1 MVEDLLQCAET
12 NNSTMSLRCNYVRI
26 THTESTKSF
35 PTVSAATLT
44 TFM

>member
-1 MVEDLLQCAET
+1 MVEDSLQWAET
-12 NNSTMSLRCNYVRI
+12 NNSALSPRWNYVRI
-26 THTESTKSF
+26 THTEDTKSF